1 MHRDFHFLSM
11 HIRNHCKEIKI
22 TVTRLS
28 GMSTVMVTTKKN
40 PATPYH
46 YSNYNLPGI
55 VVIYKAKI
63 NLKLK

>member
-28 GMSTVMVTTKKN
+28 GMSTVMVTTKK
-40 PATPYH
+40 TLQHLIIIQIITYQG
-46 YSNYNLPGI
+46 L
-55 VVIYKAKI
+55 
-63 NLKLK
+63 